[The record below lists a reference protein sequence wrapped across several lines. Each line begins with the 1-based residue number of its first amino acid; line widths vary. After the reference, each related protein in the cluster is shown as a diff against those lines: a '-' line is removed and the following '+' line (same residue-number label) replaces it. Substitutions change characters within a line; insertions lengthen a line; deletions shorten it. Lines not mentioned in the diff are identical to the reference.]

1 MKKEK
6 RAKKE
11 KRVKKSLHHNS
22 KNERKLKMM
31 LDVHRDGVF
40 CNEKTKTCPSCN
52 IVNSQCT
59 CVFCKGCNKW
69 VDSYCIYQ
77 QSGCGSQ
84 KCAIV
89 ECFSFNFQNN
99 TLCKQHFADSEISE
113 KHFQQSIKFAPNVIK
128 HLILLYYLEDYETE
142 SERLLRIQRL
152 RRTQTLKRL
161 QSQH

>member
-1 MKKEK
+1 MLSDGKKK
-6 RAKKE
+6 
-11 KRVKKSLHHNS
+11 HNR

-52 IVNSQCT
+52 IINSQCT

-89 ECFSFNFQNN
+89 ECFSFNFNYH
-99 TLCKQHFADSEISE
+99 TLCIQHFAEFEISE
-113 KHFQQSIKFAPNVIK
+113 KKFHQSIKFAPNVIK
-128 HLILLYYLEDYETE
+128 HLIFCYLEDEFTYYDEIETILF
-142 SERLLRIQRL
+142 RQIQRHMRYQQL
-152 RRTQTLKRL
+152 ILL
-161 QSQH
+161 NS